1 MSDYPWADNGELVAC
16 ISVAV
21 APSTEDAIC
30 ALQPDPVEV
39 MSYDEARDVAWNG
52 SETDV
57 VNAITIESG
66 RHVIIWEENGYLGS
80 TEEPFQRLAEPGPAG
95 SLFVN
100 VNAVSRLMLGRGGR
114 IEREFG
120 PLFRR
125 DSDEG
130 EGAPLA
136 AEASLDW
143 SMGHYLSSSLRLIA
157 SYTGLDEPF
166 DPEWLD
172 SSRARHWLLRY

>member
-1 MSDYPWADNGELVAC
+1 MSDYPWADNGELLAC

-21 APSTEDAIC
+21 APSAEEAIR

-39 MSYDEARDVAWNG
+39 MSYDEARNVAWSG
-52 SETDV
+52 GGTEV

-80 TEEPFQRLAEPGPAG
+80 TEEPFRRLAEPGPAG

-100 VNAVSRLMLGRGGR
+100 VNAVSRLMLGYGGR

-125 DSDEG
+125 ESEEG
-130 EGAPLA
+130 GGATLA

-143 SMGHYLSSSLRLIA
+143 SMGRYLSSSLRLIA
-157 SYTGLDEPF
+157 SYTGLDEPM
-166 DPEWLD
+166 DPEWFE
-172 SSRARHWLLRY
+172 SPRARHWLLQY

>member
-21 APSTEDAIC
+21 VPSAEEAIR
-30 ALQPDPVEV
+30 ALQPDATEV
-39 MSYDEARDVAWNG
+39 TSYDEARDIAWNG

-66 RHVIIWEENGYLGS
+66 RLVIIWEENGYLGS
-80 TEEPFQRLAEPGPAG
+80 TEEAFRRLAEPGPAG

-114 IEREFG
+114 IEREFD
-120 PLFRR
+120 PLFREE
-125 DSDEG
+125 SDEG

-136 AEASLDW
+136 AETSLDW
-143 SMGHYLSSSLRLIA
+143 SMGRHLSSSLRLIA
-157 SYTGLDEPF
+157 SYTGLDEPL
-166 DPEWLD
+166 DPEWFE
-172 SSRARHWLLRY
+172 SPRARHWLLRY